1 MLRLMVSR
9 LHFSKSFCSSQ
20 GNVYLRQTKAQTFC
34 CFQTWIYIYR
44 EGVGGQDCG
53 NAMINGFSEA

>member
-1 MLRLMVSR
+1 MGYLKCCNQAVVSDCVIAGDVVVR
-9 LHFSKSFCSSQ
+9 AIGFHVL
-20 GNVYLRQTKAQTFC
+20 LLPDLDL
-34 CFQTWIYIYR
+34 YIYR